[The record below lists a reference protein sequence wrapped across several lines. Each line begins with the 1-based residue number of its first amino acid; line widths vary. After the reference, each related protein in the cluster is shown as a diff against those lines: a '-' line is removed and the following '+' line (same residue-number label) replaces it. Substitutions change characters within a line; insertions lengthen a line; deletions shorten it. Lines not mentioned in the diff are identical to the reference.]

1 MAARGA
7 GSAQVLDA
15 TPRLVH
21 APDNQAELEVIWM
34 TVFHRNEKKEPL
46 PEALKGGVVAI
57 GNFDGVHRG
66 HRSVLERALALAQER
81 GVPALVLT
89 FEPHPR
95 SVFRPDQPVFR
106 LTPAPLKARLL
117 EAMGFRCV
125 IEYPFDADFAGRSA
139 EEFVRTILVDWLG
152 ATAVVTGFD
161 FHFGKGREGGPAFLM
176 ESGPRY
182 GFTVSLMDA
191 FRDENA
197 DVISSSRIRA
207 LLADGHVAEAAG
219 LLGYRF
225 TVEAEVIGGEKLG
238 RQLGYPTANMQLPPE
253 TELKAGIYAVRFRRP
268 DGSIHD
274 GVASY
279 GRRPTVTENG
289 APLLETFLFDFS
301 ESLYGET
308 CAVSFFGYLR
318 EELKFDGL
326 EPLIEQMKLDE
337 AEARALLSGV
347 TPLGPLDRTISFHD

>member
-1 MAARGA
+1 
-7 GSAQVLDA
+7 
-15 TPRLVH
+15 
-21 APDNQAELEVIWM
+21 M

-46 PEALKGGVVAI
+46 PQALKGGVVAI

-66 HRSVLERALALAQER
+66 HRSVLERALALAEER

-95 SVFRPDQPVFR
+95 SVFRPDIPVFR

-125 IEYPFDADFAGRSA
+125 IEYPFDADFSARSA
-139 EEFVRTILVDWLG
+139 EEFIQTILVDWLG

-176 ESGPRY
+176 ASGERH
-182 GFTVSLMDA
+182 GFVVSLVDA

-197 DVISSSRIRA
+197 DVISSSRIRT
-207 LLADGHVAEAAG
+207 LLADGEVAEAAG

-253 TELKAGIYAVRFRRP
+253 ADLKPGIYAVRFRRP
-268 DGSIHD
+268 DGSLHD

-279 GRRPTVTENG
+279 GRRPTVTDNG
-289 APLLETFLFDFS
+289 APLLETFLFGFS
-301 ESLYGET
+301 GSLYGEV
-308 CAVSFFGYLR
+308 CSVSFFGYLR

-326 EPLIEQMKLDE
+326 DPLVAQMKRDE
-337 AEARALLSGV
+337 EEARALLSAV
-347 TPLGPLDRTISFHD
+347 APLSDLDRAVCFPR